1 MNQLPNSI
9 EARDARVHMHP
20 YTDARK
26 LEGEGPTVMA
36 KGEGIHV
43 WDTNGKKYI
52 EGMAGLWSVGIGFS
66 EPRLVDAAAR
76 QMAELP
82 YYHTFAMRSHTPA
95 VELAEKLI
103 EMAPGHLDRPM
114 SKVFFT
120 NSGSEA
126 NDTVV
131 KMIWYRANAMGQP
144 QRKKIIGRIRG
155 YHGITIAS
163 GSMTGLPA
171 NHGSFD
177 LPLPG
182 FLHTGSPHHWREAAA
197 GESEEDFS
205 ARRAA
210 ELEELIL
217 AEGPDTIAAFI
228 GEPVMGAGG
237 VIVPPKGYWDAIS
250 KVLKKYDILLIA
262 YEVINGFGRTGSMWG
277 TETYGIQPDI
287 MVMSKQLSSSYL
299 PISAIMLNDRVFDP
313 IADESNRIG
322 TFGHGFTGGGHPVAA
337 AVALENLKIIE
348 ERDLLGNVRAVGPVL
363 QKRLAALA
371 DHPLVGE
378 HRGIGLIA
386 ALELVTD
393 KSARTALEKPGALG
407 AQVTGAALEGGLI
420 SRAMGDAMAFCPP
433 MIITE
438 AQVNEVADIAERAL
452 DTTAKAHGLM

>member
-1 MNQLPNSI
+1 MNQIPNSI

-20 YTDARK
+20 YTDARA
-26 LEGEGPTVMA
+26 LLDQGPVVMER
-36 KGEGIHV
+36 GEGIYV

-52 EGMAGLWSVGIGFS
+52 EAMAGLWSVGVGFS
-66 EPRLVDAAAR
+66 EPRLVAAAAA
-76 QMAELP
+76 QMEKLP

-103 EMAPGHLDRPM
+103 DMAPKLERPM

-131 KMIWYRANAMGQP
+131 KMLWFRSNSLGQP
-144 QRKKIIGRIRG
+144 ERKKIIGRVRG
-155 YHGITIAS
+155 YHGITVAS

-182 FLHTGSPHHWREAAA
+182 FLHTGSPHHWREAAE
-197 GESEEDFS
+197 GESEEAFS

-210 ELEELIL
+210 ELEEMII
-217 AEGPDTIAAFI
+217 AEGPETIAAFI
-228 GEPVMGAGG
+228 GEPLIGAGG
-237 VIVPPKGYWDAIS
+237 VIVPPKGYWAAIQA
-250 KVLKKYDILLIA
+250 VLKKYDILLIA
-262 YEVINGFGRTGSMWG
+262 DEVINGFGRTGNMWG
-277 TETYGIQPDI
+277 VETFGMEPDI

-313 IADESNRIG
+313 IADETNRLG
-322 TFGHGFTGGGHPVAA
+322 TFGHGFTGSGHPVAA

-348 ERDLLGNVRAVGPVL
+348 ERDLVGNVREVGPHL
-363 QKRLAALA
+363 QARLAALA

-378 HRGIGLIA
+378 KRGTGLIA

-393 KSARTALEKPGALG
+393 KSAKTALEKPGALG
-407 AQVTGAALEGGLI
+407 AQVGAAAFEAGVI

-433 MIITE
+433 MIITRS
-438 AQVNEVADIAERAL
+438 QVDDLADGVESALNTVAANLAV
-452 DTTAKAHGLM
+452 

>member
-1 MNQLPNSI
+1 MTHLPNSI
-9 EARDARVHMHP
+9 EARDARVHLHP
-20 YTDARK
+20 YTDART
-26 LEGEGPTVMA
+26 LERDGPVVMARGEGV
-36 KGEGIHV
+36 HV
-43 WDTNGKKYI
+43 WDVNGKKYI
-52 EGMAGLWSVGIGFS
+52 EGMSGLWSVGVGFS
-66 EPRLVDAAAR
+66 EPRLVAAATK

-103 EMAPGHLDRPM
+103 ELAPQLDRPM

-144 QRKKIIGRIRG
+144 QRKKIISRIKG
-155 YHGITIAS
+155 YHGITVAS
-163 GSMTGLPA
+163 ASMTGLPA

-182 FLHTGSPHHWREAAA
+182 FLHTGSPHHWREAEA
-197 GESEEDFS
+197 GESEEAFS

-210 ELEELIL
+210 ELEAMIL

-237 VIVPPKGYWDAIS
+237 VIVPPKGYWAAIQA
-250 KVLKKYDILLIA
+250 VLKKYDILLIA
-262 YEVINGFGRTGSMWG
+262 DEVINGFGRTGNMWG
-277 TETYGIQPDI
+277 VESFGMQPDI

-313 IADESNRIG
+313 IADETNRIG
-322 TFGHGFTGGGHPVAA
+322 TFGHGFTAGGHPVAA
-337 AVALENLKIIE
+337 AVALENIKIIQ
-348 ERDLLGNVRAVGPVL
+348 ERDLLGNVRAVGPVM

-371 DHPLVGE
+371 GHPLIGE
-378 HRGIGLIA
+378 HRGVGLIA

-393 KSARTALEKPGALG
+393 KSAKVALEKPGALG
-407 AQVTGAALEGGLI
+407 AKVAGLMFEGGVI
-420 SRAMGDAMAFCPP
+420 SRAMGDALAFCPP

-438 AQVNEVADIAERAL
+438 AQVNEMVDVVEAAL
-452 DTTAKAHGLM
+452 DQAAAELAL

>member
-1 MNQLPNSI
+1 MNHLPNSI

-20 YTDARK
+20 YTDARA
-26 LEGEGPTVMA
+26 LQQNGPTVMA
-36 KGEGIHV
+36 KGEGVHV

-52 EGMAGLWSVGIGFS
+52 EAMAGLWSVGVGFS
-66 EPRLVDAAAR
+66 EPRLVEAAAK

-95 VELAEKLI
+95 IELAEKLVEI
-103 EMAPGHLDRPM
+103 APKLDNPI

-144 QRKKIIGRIRG
+144 HRKKIISRIKG

-182 FLHTGSPHHWREAAA
+182 FLHTGSPHYWREGAD
-197 GESEEDFS
+197 GESEEAFS
-205 ARRAA
+205 KRRAQ
-210 ELEELIL
+210 ELEEMIL

-237 VIVPPKGYWDAIS
+237 VIVPPKGYWAEIQ

-262 YEVINGFGRTGSMWG
+262 DEVINGLGRTGNMWG
-277 TETYGIQPDI
+277 SETCEMQPDI
-287 MVMSKQLSSSYL
+287 MVTSKQLSSSYL
-299 PISAIMLNDRVFDP
+299 PISAIMLNDKVFEP

-337 AVALENLKIIE
+337 AVAVENLKIIE
-348 ERDLLGNVRAVGPVL
+348 ERNLLGNVREVGPYMQEKL
-363 QKRLAALA
+363 GALTA
-371 DHPLVGE
+371 HPLVGE
-378 HRGIGLIA
+378 KRGIGLIA

-393 KSARTALEKPGALG
+393 KQAKTAFEKPGALG
-407 AQVTGAALEGGLI
+407 AKVGAAVFEAGVI
-420 SRAMGDAMAFCPP
+420 SRNMGDALAFCPP
-433 MIITE
+433 MIITRG
-438 AQVNEVADIAERAL
+438 QVDEFVGKVEGAL
-452 DTTAKAHGLM
+452 DKVAGELGL